1 MEIKYFKLVKTI
13 VEEGS
18 LVNSTKKLFLTQS
31 ALSHQLKELEEG
43 LGFKVFLRK
52 RQQWELTEEGA
63 EFYNLSNEVLDK
75 MEKGLK
81 KIEKIRTGSV
91 GNINVGTECY
101 AFYQGLSGFI
111 QKMGVMYPKIKVDL
125 RFGSTY
131 NPIENLIAKEIDIG
145 IVTTKP
151 DDESLMAIEIFN
163 DEIFALM
170 HYENPLNR
178 LPYLEAQHFED
189 SPMII
194 HSFPLETVAIYCHFL
209 KEHNVTPKNVSAFPL
224 TEVALEMVSANMGFF
239 CVPCWKLK
247 SFKLPTNIVFK
258 QIGKFGVKRTHY
270 LVIRKADAHKK
281 YIHDFISNFKDDFSE
296 REYLTELSFLA
307 DKPRKELR
315 TFMEN

>member
-1 MEIKYFKLVKTI
+1 MEIKYFRLVKTI

-52 RQQWELTEEGA
+52 RQQWELTEEGV
-63 EFYNLSNEVLDK
+63 EFYKLSTEVLEQ
-75 MEKGLK
+75 MERGLK

-101 AFYQGLSGFI
+101 AFYQGLSGFV
-111 QKMGVMYPKIKVDL
+111 QKMGVLYPKIKVDL
-125 RFGSTY
+125 QFGSTY
-131 NPIENLIAKEIDIG
+131 NPIKNLLSEDIDIG

-151 DDESLMAIEIFN
+151 EDESLTAIEIFN

-170 HYENPLNR
+170 HHEHPLNQ
-178 LPYLEAQHFED
+178 LPFIDAQHFEEA
-189 SPMII
+189 PIII

-209 KEHNVTPKNVSAFPL
+209 RHHNVRPKNISAFPL
-224 TEVALEMVSANMGFF
+224 TEVALEMVSANMGIF
-239 CVPCWKLK
+239 CVPKWKIK
-247 SFKLPTNIVFK
+247 SFKLSENIIFK
-258 QIGKFGVKRTHY
+258 QIGEEGVKRTHY

-281 YIHDFISNFKDDFSE
+281 YIHDFISNFKEDFSE
-296 REYLTELSFLA
+296 KEYLTNVDFF
-307 DKPRKELR
+307 DNQKEESLR
-315 TFMEN
+315 SAMEN